1 MLDYLDRLN
10 HFEMMLVWLILLSV
24 IFIIIYF
31 IDKKNKV
38 SNKDILKKRLAKGE
52 LSIEEFRTLIEEIYY
67 EKNSYSNNCN
77 YWDCFLSIK

>member
-38 SNKDILKKRLAKGE
+38 YNKDILKKRLAKGE
-52 LSIEEFRTLIEEIYY
+52 LSIEEFRTLIDE
-67 EKNSYSNNCN
+67 
-77 YWDCFLSIK
+77 L

>member
-52 LSIEEFRTLIEEIYY
+52 LSVEEFRTLIDE
-67 EKNSYSNNCN
+67 
-77 YWDCFLSIK
+77 L

>member
-38 SNKDILKKRLAKGE
+38 SNKDMLKKRVAKGE
-52 LSIEEFRTLIEEIYY
+52 LSIEEFRTLIDE
-67 EKNSYSNNCN
+67 
-77 YWDCFLSIK
+77 L

>member
-52 LSIEEFRTLIEEIYY
+52 LSIEEFRTFIDEL
-67 EKNSYSNNCN
+67 
-77 YWDCFLSIK
+77 

>member
-10 HFEMMLVWLILLSV
+10 HFEMMLVWLILLCV
-24 IFIIIYF
+24 IFIIYF

-52 LSIEEFRTLIEEIYY
+52 LSIEEFRTLIDE
-67 EKNSYSNNCN
+67 
-77 YWDCFLSIK
+77 L

>member
-38 SNKDILKKRLAKGE
+38 SNKDILKK
-52 LSIEEFRTLIEEIYY
+52 
-67 EKNSYSNNCN
+67 
-77 YWDCFLSIK
+77 D

>member
-24 IFIIIYF
+24 IFIIYF

-52 LSIEEFRTLIEEIYY
+52 LSIEEFRTLIDE
-67 EKNSYSNNCN
+67 
-77 YWDCFLSIK
+77 L

>member
-38 SNKDILKKRLAKGE
+38 SNKDILKKL
-52 LSIEEFRTLIEEIYY
+52 
-67 EKNSYSNNCN
+67 
-77 YWDCFLSIK
+77 

>member
-52 LSIEEFRTLIEEIYY
+52 LSIEEFRTLIDE
-67 EKNSYSNNCN
+67 
-77 YWDCFLSIK
+77 L

>member
-24 IFIIIYF
+24 IFIMIYF

-52 LSIEEFRTLIEEIYY
+52 LSIEEFRTLIDE
-67 EKNSYSNNCN
+67 
-77 YWDCFLSIK
+77 L

>member
-1 MLDYLDRLN
+1 MLNAYNINIKTEGLKMLDYLDRLN

-38 SNKDILKKRLAKGE
+38 SNKDILKKRLAKG
-52 LSIEEFRTLIEEIYY
+52 
-67 EKNSYSNNCN
+67 
-77 YWDCFLSIK
+77 

>member
-1 MLDYLDRLN
+1 
-10 HFEMMLVWLILLSV
+10 MMLVWLILLSV

-52 LSIEEFRTLIEEIYY
+52 LSIEEFRTLIDE
-67 EKNSYSNNCN
+67 
-77 YWDCFLSIK
+77 L

>member
-38 SNKDILKKRLAKGE
+38 SNQDILKKRLAKGE
-52 LSIEEFRTLIEEIYY
+52 LSIEEFRTLIDE
-67 EKNSYSNNCN
+67 
-77 YWDCFLSIK
+77 L

>member
-38 SNKDILKKRLAKGE
+38 SNEDILKKRLAKGE
-52 LSIEEFRTLIEEIYY
+52 LSIEEFRTLIDE
-67 EKNSYSNNCN
+67 
-77 YWDCFLSIK
+77 L

>member
-31 IDKKNKV
+31 IDN
-38 SNKDILKKRLAKGE
+38 LTFAR
-52 LSIEEFRTLIEEIYY
+52 
-67 EKNSYSNNCN
+67 
-77 YWDCFLSIK
+77 

>member
-1 MLDYLDRLN
+1 MLDYLDGLN

-52 LSIEEFRTLIEEIYY
+52 LSIEEFRTLIDE
-67 EKNSYSNNCN
+67 
-77 YWDCFLSIK
+77 L

>member
-38 SNKDILKKRLAKGE
+38 SNEDILKKRLAKGK
-52 LSIEEFRTLIEEIYY
+52 LSIEEFRILKDE
-67 EKNSYSNNCN
+67 
-77 YWDCFLSIK
+77 L

>member
-38 SNKDILKKRLAKGE
+38 SNKDILKKI
-52 LSIEEFRTLIEEIYY
+52 S
-67 EKNSYSNNCN
+67 
-77 YWDCFLSIK
+77 

>member
-10 HFEMMLVWLILLSV
+10 HFDMMLVWLILLSV

-52 LSIEEFRTLIEEIYY
+52 LSIEEFRTLIDE
-67 EKNSYSNNCN
+67 
-77 YWDCFLSIK
+77 L